1 MKRKT
6 IEELEIEN
14 EELKA
19 QIERY
24 KKVCAKQET
33 LINIESLSVGMFHEI
48 HNPLSILKS
57 NLESLKDEVIKSGK
71 MDEKRELLFKMA
83 ERGIDRMDQ
92 VASSLKRVIQGIN
105 HQDDPSEKQVVDLKF
120 LIKDT
125 MNFVSPSFRK
135 SGIKLSQNL
144 EDSCYVYAHRARLQ
158 QVFLN
163 LLLNA
168 KDAVSESEIKEIEFE
183 VVSDAKQAIILVKD
197 TGHGIKPENRAK
209 VFQSFYSSKELGKGS
224 GLGLSLSKQY
234 IQEMNGFIDVESEQ
248 GQGACFVIRLD
259 LAESS
264 ELPNK
269 NHSEK
274 VASKL
279 TSGRLL
285 IVHPKAEVAAVLQ
298 NSLSKQ
304 GFEVSIS
311 QNAMDAR
318 ELAKNSD
325 FDFVLASYHL
335 DSMNGLQFISS
346 LKNEVSSY
354 FILLFDKSLSS
365 LPEKTKESILSIA
378 HGYLERPYEDRKF
391 GELIAKIKSIDSMSA

>member
-1 MKRKT
+1 VKAKT
-6 IEELEIEN
+6 FEELKIEN

-19 QIERY
+19 QLEQY
-24 KKVCAKQET
+24 KSVCAKQET

-48 HNPLSILKS
+48 HNPLTILKS
-57 NLESLKDEVIKSGK
+57 NLESLKDEVVSSGK

-92 VASSLKRVIQGIN
+92 VASSLKRVIQGVN
-105 HQDDPSEKQVVDLKF
+105 QQSDLSEKKVVDLKF

-135 SGIKLSQNL
+135 SGIILSQNL
-144 EDSCYVYAHRARLQ
+144 KDSCYVNAHPARLQ

-168 KDAVSESEIKEIEFE
+168 KDAVSKSDIKEIEFE

-197 TGHGIKPENRAK
+197 TGHGIKPEDRAK
-209 VFQSFYSSKELGKGS
+209 VFQSFYTSKELGKGS

-234 IQEMNGFIDVESEQ
+234 IEDMNGFIDVESEP
-248 GQGACFVIRLD
+248 GQGACFIIRLD
-259 LAESS
+259 LVDSS
-264 ELPNK
+264 ELPK
-269 NHSEK
+269 EDHSKK
-274 VASKL
+274 VVSKL
-279 TSGRLL
+279 TSGKLL
-285 IVHPKAEVAAVLQ
+285 IVHPKSEVAAVLQ

-304 GFEVSIS
+304 GFDVSIS

-318 ELAKNSD
+318 ELVKKSD
-325 FDFVLASYHL
+325 FDFVLVSYQL
-335 DSMNGLQFISS
+335 DSMNGLQFVSS

-354 FILLFDKSLSS
+354 LILLFDKSLSS

-378 HGYLERPYEDRKF
+378 HGYLERPYDDRKF
-391 GELIAKIKSIDSMSA
+391 GELMAKIKSIDSMSA